1 MSIADLRQEYARAS
15 LDEADTLPNP
25 FDLFH
30 LWFNQALE
38 AQLPEPNAMSF
49 ATVDAQGRPAVRILL
64 LKGLDDRGLTFFT
77 NYNSRKGQELANNPH
92 AAMVFHWIGL
102 ERQVRVEGLVEKV
115 SEQESDQYYISRPMG
130 SRLGAWASPQSQ
142 VLESRQALE
151 NLLQQAQEQQQGDP
165 KTRPPFWGGYR
176 LVPDAFEFW
185 QGRPSRLHDR
195 IVYNKT
201 ADGWARCRLAP

>member
-1 MSIADLRQEYARAS
+1 MSIADLRQEYSQAS
-15 LDEADTLPNP
+15 LDEKDALLNP

-30 LWFNQALE
+30 RWFNQALE

-176 LVPDAFEFW
+176 LVPNAFEFW

-195 IVYNKT
+195 IAYNKT
-201 ADGWARCRLAP
+201 ADGWTRCRLAP

>member
-1 MSIADLRQEYARAS
+1 MSIADLRQEYSRAS
-15 LDEADTLPNP
+15 LDEKDALPSP

-38 AQLPEPNAMSF
+38 AQLPEPNAMSL

-102 ERQVRVEGLVEKV
+102 ERQVRIEGLVEKV

-151 NLLQQAQEQQQGDP
+151 NLLQQAQDQQQGDP
-165 KTRPPFWGGYR
+165 KNRPPFWGGYR
-176 LVPDAFEFW
+176 LVPNAFEFW

-195 IVYNKT
+195 IAYNKT
-201 ADGWARCRLAP
+201 ADGWTKCRLAP

>member
-1 MSIADLRQEYARAS
+1 MSIADLRQEYSQAS
-15 LDEADTLPNP
+15 LDEKDALPSP

-30 LWFNQALE
+30 LWFKQALE
-38 AQLPEPNAMSF
+38 AQLPEPNAMSL

-142 VLESRQALE
+142 VLESRKTLE
-151 NLLQQAQEQQQGDP
+151 SLLQQAQDQQQGDP

-176 LVPDAFEFW
+176 LVPNAFEFW

-195 IVYNKT
+195 IAYKKT
-201 ADGWARCRLAP
+201 ADGWTKCRLAP